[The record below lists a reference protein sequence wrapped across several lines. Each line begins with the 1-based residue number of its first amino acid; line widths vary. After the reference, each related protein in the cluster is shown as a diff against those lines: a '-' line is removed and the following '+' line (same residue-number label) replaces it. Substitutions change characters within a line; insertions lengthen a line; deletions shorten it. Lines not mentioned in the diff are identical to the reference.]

1 MNFVE
6 SYENFLYGFLGLL
19 ALWYLRAYLAANY
32 KLRIGAYIVERETA
46 MREKILSLSMLIVI
60 SGLLTLVY
68 FGARRVLPTLDTI
81 IASDDS
87 LDLSLIHI

>member
-46 MREKILSLSMLIVI
+46 IREKILSLSF
-60 SGLLTLVY
+60 S
-68 FGARRVLPTLDTI
+68 
-81 IASDDS
+81 
-87 LDLSLIHI
+87 